1 MLYFTYRG
9 LNSVVNIVCEI
20 WNNDDTRTYTVQF
33 VQLYQSE
40 MHKLTVSNIYL
51 SSYLNNILLYVVR
64 THMNVLLSRK
74 QEQIFWLKTWRECH
88 HFQTN

>member
-20 WNNDDTRTYTVQF
+20 QNNNDACTYTVQF

-40 MHKLTVSNIYL
+40 TQKLNVSNIYL
-51 SSYLNNILLYVVR
+51 SSYLNNILLFVGR
-64 THMNVLLSRK
+64 THMNVLQARY
-74 QEQIFWLKTWRECH
+74 FG
-88 HFQTN
+88 